1 MIGSVSLAFPLA
13 LLLLPLPLLVRL
25 LPTARAPGDAGLTV
39 APATFAAALPARHG
53 EDRAG
58 QAVLLAAWSALV
70 LALAG
75 PQVAATR
82 DLVTASGREILLALD
97 LSGSMLKE
105 DFVLDG
111 TPLSR
116 LEAVKRVAARFVAA
130 RQGDRIGLVIFG
142 DRAYVAQPPT
152 FDVASVARAIEV
164 AQIGISGRSTAI
176 SDGLGLATRR
186 IMASDATT
194 KVVVLLSDGVDTSG
208 KVLASDVARL
218 AAGHG
223 VRVHTI
229 ALGPEDLEHQPASR
243 DAVDAVALRE
253 IAEAGGG
260 TSFRVRSMADLEAM
274 AATLDELEPNPMKRP
289 PLRYWR
295 PLWMWPGGAALALV
309 VLLAAWRRR

>member
-1 MIGSVSLAFPLA
+1 MTLAFPLA
-13 LLLLPLPLLVRL
+13 LLLLPLPLIAARMRA
-25 LPTARAPGDAGLTV
+25 ARAPAEAALRVPSGA
-39 APATFAAALPARHG
+39 FAAALPARG
-53 EDRAG
+53 GGDRAG
-58 QAVLLAAWSALV
+58 RVVLLAAWIALV
-70 LALAG
+70 AALAG
-75 PQVAATR
+75 PQVSATGEV
-82 DLVTASGREILLALD
+82 VTASGREILLALD
-97 LSGSMLKE
+97 LSGSMLRE

-111 TPLSR
+111 KPLSR
-116 LEAVKRVAARFVAA
+116 LDAVRRVAARFVAA
-130 RQGDRIGLVIFG
+130 RRGDRIGLVIFG

-152 FDVASVARAIEV
+152 FDVASVAHAIDT

-186 IMASDATT
+186 MLSSDATT
-194 KVVVLLSDGVDTSG
+194 KVVILLSDGVDTSG
-208 KVLASDVARL
+208 KVQATDVARL

-229 ALGPEDLEHQPASR
+229 ALGPEDLESQPASR
-243 DAVDAVALRE
+243 EAVDALALRE

-274 AATLDELEPNPMKRP
+274 AATLDQLEPNPMKRP

-309 VLLAAWRRR
+309 LLLAVWRRA

>member
-1 MIGSVSLAFPLA
+1 MTLAFPLA
-13 LLLLPLPLLVRL
+13 LLLLPLPLLARL
-25 LPTARAPGDAGLTV
+25 LLAGRAPAEAGLRV
-39 APATFAAALPARHG
+39 PPGAFAAALPARGG
-53 EDRAG
+53 EDWAG
-58 QAVLLAAWSALV
+58 QAVLLAAWVALV
-70 LALAG
+70 VALAG

-82 DLVTASGREILLALD
+82 ELVTASGREILLALD

-111 TPLSR
+111 RPLSR
-116 LEAVKRVAARFVAA
+116 LDAVKRVAARFVAA
-130 RQGDRIGLVIFG
+130 RRGDRIGLVIFG

-152 FDVASVARAIEV
+152 FDVASVARAIDI

-186 IMASDATT
+186 AMASDATT
-194 KVVVLLSDGVDTSG
+194 KVVVLLSDGMDTSG
-208 KVLASDVARL
+208 KVQAADVARL

-229 ALGPEDLEHQPASR
+229 ALGPEDLEGQPGSR

-253 IAEAGGG
+253 IAEVGGG
-260 TSFRVRSMADLEAM
+260 TSFRVRGMEDLEAM
-274 AATLDELEPNPMKRP
+274 AATLDQLEPNPMKRP

-309 VLLAAWRRR
+309 LLLAAWRRT

>member
-1 MIGSVSLAFPLA
+1 MMPSLTLACPLA
-13 LLLLPLPLLVRL
+13 LLLLPVPLLARL
-25 LPTARAPGDAGLTV
+25 LPIARTQGRSALRVAPG
-39 APATFAAALPARHG
+39 TFAAALPARGG
-53 EDRAG
+53 EDWGG
-58 QAVLLAAWSALV
+58 QAVLVAAWIALV
-70 LALAG
+70 VALAG
-75 PQVAATR
+75 PQVPATR
-82 DLVTASGREILLALD
+82 ELVTASGREILLALD

-111 TPLSR
+111 KPLSR
-116 LEAVKRVAARFVAA
+116 LEAVKRVAARFAAA

-142 DRAYVAQPPT
+142 NRAYVAQPPT

-186 IMASDATT
+186 IMGSEATT

-208 KVLASDVARL
+208 KVQATDVARL
-218 AAGHG
+218 AASHG

-229 ALGPEDLEHQPASR
+229 ALGPNDLENQPASR
-243 DAVDAVALRE
+243 DAVDAVSLRE
-253 IAEAGGG
+253 IAEVGGG

-274 AATLDELEPNPMKRP
+274 AATLDQLEPNPMKRP